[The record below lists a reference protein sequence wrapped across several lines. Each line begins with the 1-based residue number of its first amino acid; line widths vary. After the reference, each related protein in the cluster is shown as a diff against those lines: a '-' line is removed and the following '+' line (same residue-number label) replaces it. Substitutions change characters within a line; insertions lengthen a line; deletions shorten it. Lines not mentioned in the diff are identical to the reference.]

1 MNPEIILVGASAGGV
16 DALRVLT
23 ANLPRDLGAAVCVV
37 LHTHA
42 SSPQL
47 LAQILGNSGDL
58 PVTYAEDEQPIE
70 AGNVYLAPVDRHLLV
85 EPGRMRVVTGPK
97 ENRHR
102 PAIDPLFRSGALHY
116 GARAIGVV
124 LTGFLNDGT
133 SGLAAIK
140 RCGGITVVQTP
151 EDADVPEMP
160 QSALRHVAVDHCLP
174 LAGIPPLL
182 VQLVGTPVQGAPNC
196 APEDLQAEVDI
207 AAMRA
212 NGMALND
219 HLGRRSTLTC
229 PDYDGV
235 LWEVDD
241 DQVLRYRCHLG
252 HAMTAEVLASQQA
265 ESVERAL
272 WLAIKTLEESGAL
285 ALRLAS
291 RAREKGDEFSEGLFK
306 ARAEKAGSRAANLR
320 EILIKT
326 ATQ

>member
-1 MNPEIILVGASAGGV
+1 
-16 DALRVLT
+16 
-23 ANLPRDLGAAVCVV
+23 
-37 LHTHA
+37 
-42 SSPQL
+42 
-47 LAQILGNSGDL
+47 
-58 PVTYAEDEQPIE
+58 
-70 AGNVYLAPVDRHLLV
+70 
-85 EPGRMRVVTGPK
+85 
-97 ENRHR
+97 
-102 PAIDPLFRSGALHY
+102 
-116 GARAIGVV
+116 
-124 LTGFLNDGT
+124 
-133 SGLAAIK
+133 
-140 RCGGITVVQTP
+140 
-151 EDADVPEMP
+151 
-160 QSALRHVAVDHCLP
+160 LRHVAVDHCLP
-174 LAGIPPLL
+174 LTGIPPLL
-182 VQLVGTPVQGAPNC
+182 VQLVGTPVQGAANC

-229 PDYDGV
+229 PDCDGV